1 MKYRYQGYDA
11 NAKKISGEVEAP
23 NAVSARNV
31 LRSQNVRAA
40 KLFEVRGSGGTN
52 ATRSGGTGTRSS
64 GTKLN
69 KGLTMQSFM
78 DQLSGGNRQPK
89 NMEFTAFIRQMAVMQ
104 EAGIPIVQSLNILG
118 DAAETKGFGRV
129 LLEIKQRVEE
139 GMSFNEAL
147 KLYGDVFD
155 RIFVNL
161 VSAGE
166 VSGSLDRILN
176 RLAVYYEKS
185 SQIRR
190 KIISAMTYPSL
201 MLIMMIAVVSVM
213 MFFVVPQFASMF
225 AGQGKKLPAPTQMI
239 IDIADL
245 LKQFWYLYIGGLL
258 GGIGG
263 LVFVLRNPDTR
274 KLIDPYLIRL
284 PLIGDLIRKIGIAR
298 FSRTFGT
305 MIQSGVPILEALDI
319 TSQVAGNYA
328 IERALIETRQSISQG
343 NSIAGPL
350 TKAGVFP
357 KMAISMIAIGEQTGA
372 LDQMLQKIADFYEEE
387 VDAKVGALTSIIEPV
402 MIVVV
407 GITVAGILIPMYL
420 PVFQMGDVA
429 SGSDAKAGGAGE

>member
-1 MKYRYQGYDA
+1 MKFRYQGYDQR
-11 NAKKISGEVEAP
+11 AKKISGEIEAP
-23 NAVSARNV
+23 SAVAARNQ
-31 LRSQNVRAA
+31 LRQQNVRAA
-40 KLFEVRGSGGTN
+40 KLFELRG
-52 ATRSGGTGTRSS
+52 GGTGTAARAAGGRS
-64 GTKLN
+64 G
-69 KGLTMQSFM
+69 KGVSFQSFI
-78 DQLSGGNRQPK
+78 DQLGGANRTPK
-89 NMEFTAFIRQMAVMQ
+89 NMEFTAFIRQLAVMQ
-104 EAGIPIVQSLNILG
+104 EAGIPIVQALAILG

-147 KLYGDVFD
+147 KLYTDVFD

-185 SQIRR
+185 SGIRR
-190 KIISAMTYPSL
+190 KVISAMTYPTL
-201 MLIMMIAVVSVM
+201 MLVMMIAVVSVM
-213 MFFVVPQFASMF
+213 MFFVVPQFSAMF
-225 AGQGKKLPAPTQMI
+225 ASQGKKLPEATQLI

-245 LKQFWYLYIGGLL
+245 LKRFWYLYLGGLIA
-258 GGIGG
+258 GIGTV
-263 LVFVLRNPDTR
+263 VFLLKNPESR
-274 KLIDPYLIRL
+274 KVIDPYLIHM
-284 PLIGDLIRKIGIAR
+284 PLFGDLIRKISIAR

-319 TSQVAGNYA
+319 TGQVAGNYA
-328 IERALIETRQSISQG
+328 VERALLETRQSISQG
-343 NSIAGPL
+343 NSISGPL
-350 TKAGVFP
+350 TRAGIFP

-387 VDAKVGALTSIIEPV
+387 VDAKVGALTSVIEPI

-407 GITVAGILIPMYL
+407 GVTVAGILIPMYL

-429 SGSDAKAGGAGE
+429 SGDGKEGGGE